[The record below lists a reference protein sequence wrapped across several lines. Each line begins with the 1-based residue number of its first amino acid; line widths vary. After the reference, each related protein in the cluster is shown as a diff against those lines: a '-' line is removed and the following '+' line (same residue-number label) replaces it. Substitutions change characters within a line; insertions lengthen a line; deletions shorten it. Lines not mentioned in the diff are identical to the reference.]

1 MKKICLPAA
10 LLSLALVSCSKNI
23 SKNAKASPEVAF
35 LTESKASG
43 AKMNSKMAVNSFAA
57 DRLYSDALYDEAD
70 YGMAYEEA
78 AEMESPAG
86 ASNGINGNGASQM
99 ERKLIKNGY
108 IQLEVASL
116 QEAEASIKNWCASF
130 GGYIE
135 SNNQNERNGS
145 MSVRIPSSSFEA
157 AMDSAGNLGSVK
169 SKNVSSQ
176 DVSESFYDLQTRL
189 ETKKI
194 MRERLQKYLESAK
207 DIKDMLEIERE
218 LNSVISDIESMEGRM
233 KRLTGQI
240 DYSQIYVNYELPFRS
255 DENHGFVM
263 PDFGDG
269 FRRFVST
276 VLDFFIGFF
285 KIICYIIIFG
295 IPLIAAL
302 GFFYWLLFGK
312 LGLLKRLFK
321 RLRGK

>member
-1 MKKICLPAA
+1 MKKICLLAG
-10 LLSLALVSCSKNI
+10 LLSLIFVSCSKNI
-23 SKNAKASPEVAF
+23 SKNGKVMPEIAF
-35 LTESKASG
+35 LSESKASG
-43 AKMNSKMAVNSFAA
+43 PKMNAKMAVNSFAA
-57 DRLYSDALYDEAD
+57 DGVYADAD
-70 YGMAYEEA
+70 YGQYYEES
-78 AEMESPAG
+78 AEMENPAG
-86 ASNGINGNGASQM
+86 SSNNTM

-108 IQLEVASL
+108 IQLEVSSL
-116 QEAEASIKNWCASF
+116 LEAENSIKNWCASF

-135 SNNQNERNGS
+135 SNNQNEHNGS
-145 MSVRIPSSSFEA
+145 MSVRIPSGSFEA
-157 AMDSAGNLGSVK
+157 AMDSAGNLGTVK

-207 DIKDMLEIERE
+207 DIKDMLQIESE

-269 FRRFVST
+269 FRRFIST

-285 KIICYIIIFG
+285 KIICYIVIFG
-295 IPLIAAL
+295 VPLIAAI

>member
-1 MKKICLPAA
+1 MKKICLLAA
-10 LLSLALVSCSKNI
+10 LLSMALISCSKNI
-23 SKNAKASPEVAF
+23 SKNVKTSPEVAF

-57 DRLYSDALYDEAD
+57 DGVYSDAD
-70 YGMAYEEA
+70 YEDAV
-78 AEMESPAG
+78 EMESPAYANG
-86 ASNGINGNGASQM
+86 MNENGSNQM

-108 IQLEVASL
+108 IQLEVSSL
-116 QEAEASIKNWCASF
+116 QEAESSIKNWCSSF

-145 MSVRIPSSSFEA
+145 MSVRIPSSNFEA

-207 DIKDMLEIERE
+207 DIKDMLQIEKE

>member
-1 MKKICLPAA
+1 MKKICLLTA
-10 LLSLALVSCSKNI
+10 LLSMALISCSKNI
-23 SKNAKASPEVAF
+23 SKNVKASPEVAF
-35 LTESKASG
+35 LTDSKASG
-43 AKMNSKMAVNSFAA
+43 VKMNSKMAVNSFAA
-57 DRLYSDALYDEAD
+57 DGVYSDAAYDDAE
-70 YGMAYEEA
+70 YGLAYEEA
-78 AEMESPAG
+78 DEMESPAS
-86 ASNGINGNGASQM
+86 ANGLNENSADQM

-108 IQLEVASL
+108 IQLEVSSL
-116 QEAEASIKNWCASF
+116 QEAESSIKNWCSSF

-145 MSVRIPSSSFEA
+145 MSVRIPSSNFEA

-207 DIKDMLEIERE
+207 DIKDMLQIEKE